1 MSAAP
6 GGARGALRRHGGPGY
21 EMSIEAPGHK
31 PRPLRLRQD
40 PRPLRLRKAEVL
52 ERAERLALD
61 RKRVGADRD
70 ILAHLVVAEAD

>member
-6 GGARGALRRHGGPGY
+6 GGAKGALRRHGGPGY
-21 EMSIEAPGHK
+21 EMFIEAPGHT
-31 PRPLRLRQD
+31 

-61 RKRVGADRD
+61 WKGVGADRD